1 MTDPNGPS
9 ANPGPDYQQPPYA
22 GYAEPEGPAGQIGNP
37 AYSLYAPSA
46 YAGQHVPAIVD
57 PVAHDYGYSA
67 APGGQVHPQAV
78 ASLVLGVL
86 GLVAF
91 VPLAPIA
98 WYLAAKARRETEAEP
113 YRWQPSGMITAGMVL
128 GIIGSVLLGLIV
140 VVGTLVIL
148 LLAVTSG

>member
-22 GYAEPEGPAGQIGNP
+22 GYAEPEGPADQIGNP

-67 APGGQVHPQAV
+67 PPGNQVHPQAT

-86 GLVAF
+86 SLVAF
-91 VPLAPIA
+91 LPLAPIA
-98 WYLAAKARRETEAEP
+98 WYLAAKARRETVAEP

-140 VVGTLVIL
+140 LVVTLGIL
-148 LLAVTSG
+148 MLAATSG